1 MVLHVSLFRF
11 PCSAFPAA
19 VLFIIVSDIRTET
32 LTFHSYFST
41 ILSSGESMS
50 ITHLS
55 AFDYFQHTNQNI
67 EVIYRNPQVPYPLH
81 THDFAELVIIRSGT
95 GIHFTRGAS
104 YQVSAGDVFL
114 IEKGFAHGYRNPQGL
129 LLYNILFD
137 EDLLK
142 QNIIDIREM
151 PGYHAIFHLEPAY
164 RHEYGFR
171 HRLRLQKPQLDAV
184 CALAESMSQELK
196 QKNTGHG
203 SRALG
208 YALFIELIV
217 TLSRMYVSGESGH
230 NRVIHRLARV
240 FTYMEQHITSS
251 LSLEELIEI
260 SGMSASTLT
269 RAFKR
274 STGLS
279 PISYHLR
286 MRIDRARTLL
296 QDTQLTITDI
306 AYELGFNDS
315 NYFTRQFRKIVGIP
329 PRMYRK
335 RTQAPVS

>member
-1 MVLHVSLFRF
+1 
-11 PCSAFPAA
+11 
-19 VLFIIVSDIRTET
+19 
-32 LTFHSYFST
+32 
-41 ILSSGESMS
+41 MS
-50 ITHLS
+50 IAHLS
-55 AFDYFQHTNQNI
+55 AYDFFQHTNQRI
-67 EVIYRNPQVPYPLH
+67 EVIFRNPQTPYPLH

-95 GIHFTRGAS
+95 GIHFTQGAS

-114 IEKGFAHGYRNPQGL
+114 IEKGFAHGYRNPQD
-129 LLYNILFD
+129 LYLCNILFD
-137 EDLLK
+137 EELLK

-164 RHEYGFR
+164 RQEHGFR

-184 CALAESMSQELK
+184 CAIAESMNQELE
-196 QKNTGHG
+196 QENAGLG
-203 SRALG
+203 SRALA

-217 TLSRMYVSGESGH
+217 TLSRMYVSGESLH

-240 FTYMEQHITSS
+240 FTYMEQHITSPVS
-251 LSLEELIEI
+251 LDELIDV

-269 RAFKR
+269 RAFRR

-286 MRIDRARTLL
+286 MRIDRARALL

-306 AYELGFNDS
+306 AYELGFSDS
-315 NYFTRQFRKIVGIP
+315 NYFSRQFRKIVGIP
-329 PRMYRK
+329 PRMYRN
-335 RTQAPVS
+335 RRQTPVSR